1 LKLLNNR
8 WAAEWLCARLRSS
21 IVVRTTL
28 AILALSMILGLTF
41 AVIVSASVDRREQ
54 ERAQIRLEQLL
65 STVERTAQIA
75 CYLKD
80 RNLAAEI
87 AQGLM
92 RNRAVSAVRITSGNS
107 ILSQLGDAVPVHSH
121 AANSA
126 VVAMRIYSPFDDHEP
141 VGDISL
147 FVDHAAIHAEASSY
161 SRAASVAMAL
171 QAALVA
177 AGVALAV
184 YIFTTRPIGSVS
196 KELHRIRFDTSARLR
211 VPASNRLDEIGS
223 LVTDVNSLIAS
234 LADLL
239 TTERDLR
246 IAHEVGERKMRLIFE
261 KAETGIF
268 ILNELGILE
277 SWNPA
282 FIRLLH
288 LTPEQLRQPGVT
300 QLQQLL
306 APHAARVNELIHRCL
321 TAGESNDLD
330 LEIAADGSSRAA
342 WIEIALKPIGPT
354 ALQGIVNDITERKQ
368 GELSAQV
375 LATQDVVT
383 GLLNRRGLELGL
395 AAAFS
400 LRSPESAPELALLQI
415 DLDFFKQVN
424 DTHGHESGDEVLR
437 RVAAILQRNARRG
450 DLIARPGGDEFVV
463 TLVGIADPSKA
474 EQIANAII
482 REIQWPID
490 IGGGN
495 CVRIGASIGVAFA
508 TGDGDSPDALMRRA
522 DAAMYSAKR
531 AGRGQARL
539 APETATPR
547 ASAVA

>member
-1 LKLLNNR
+1 LKLLSNR
-8 WAAEWLCARLRSS
+8 WAQWLFARLRSS

-28 AILALSMILGLTF
+28 TILALSMILGLTF
-41 AVIVSASVDRREQ
+41 ALIVSASVDRREQ

-107 ILSQLGDAVPVHSH
+107 ILSQIGDAAPAHSR
-121 AANSA
+121 ATNSA

-147 FVDHAAIHAEASSY
+147 FVNHAAIHAEASSY
-161 SRAASVAMAL
+161 SRSASVAMAL

-268 ILNELGILE
+268 LLNELGTLE

-288 LTPEQLRQPGVT
+288 LTPEQLPQSAET

-321 TAGESNDLD
+321 STGESNDLD
-330 LEIAADGSSRAA
+330 LEIAADGNSRAA

-375 LATQDVVT
+375 QATQDVVT

-424 DTHGHESGDEVLR
+424 DTHGHESGDQVLR
-437 RVAAILQRNARRG
+437 RVAVILQRNARRG

-463 TLVGIADPSKA
+463 ALVGIADPSKA

-490 IGGGN
+490 IGGHS
-495 CVRIGASIGVAFA
+495 VRVGASIGVAFA

-531 AGRGQARL
+531 AGRGQAHL
-539 APETATPR
+539 APETATPQ